1 MPIRHTQSRASIGDS
16 AIENRKYQHART
28 HQEDAM
34 WVYQWYETEINRG
47 GPARYV
53 PPQGCELRT
62 GMPPRKWPPLKVAK
76 APCPCNVVN
85 ESAAVNEWRDKRV
98 RAAEQGD
105 VAHCRAA
112 RTCCA
117 LCRVHVAP
125 SRKRRPLSGP
135 RPSRTHQSVRRNS
148 GKPCKRALKKLQG
161 QRHRTKRP
169 QGRTATSSARAEDH
183 PTDGLRFKCYVTRTH
198 ATH

>member
-1 MPIRHTQSRASIGDS
+1 
-16 AIENRKYQHART
+16 
-28 HQEDAM
+28 
-34 WVYQWYETEINRG
+34 
-47 GPARYV
+47 
-53 PPQGCELRT
+53 
-62 GMPPRKWPPLKVAK
+62 MPPRKWPPLKVAK

-148 GKPCKRALKKLQG
+148 GKPCKRALKKIGRATPPHQAPTG
-161 QRHRTKRP
+161 THRHLKRKGGGP
-169 QGRTATSSARAEDH
+169 SDRRSPFQVLRNADPRYTLDTAH
-183 PTDGLRFKCYVTRTH
+183 L
-198 ATH
+198 